1 MTSIRLKRFGAQK
14 RPYYRIVVQ
23 DSRKATNASTIAE
36 LGTYHP
42 VEKDNQVTLD
52 VEKCKEW
59 INKGAKPSE
68 TVKKIFNK
76 QGISLT
82 QTKED

>member
-23 DSRKATNASTIAE
+23 DSRRANCASTLAE
-36 LGTYHP
+36 LGTYRP
-42 VEKDNQVTLD
+42 VEKENQVNLD
-52 VEKCKEW
+52 VAACNEW
-59 INKGAKPSE
+59 IAKGAKPSE

-76 QGISLT
+76 QGITLNRA
-82 QTKED
+82 KEN

>member
-23 DSRKATNASTIAE
+23 DSRRATCASTIAE
-36 LGTYHP
+36 LGTYRP
-42 VEKDNQVTLD
+42 VEAENQVTLD
-52 VEKCKEW
+52 VAKCNEW
-59 INKGAKPSE
+59 IKQGAKPSD

-82 QTKED
+82 RSKED

>member
-23 DSRKATNASTIAE
+23 DSRRATNASTIAE
-36 LGTYHP
+36 LGTYRP
-42 VEKDNQVTLD
+42 VEKENQVTLD
-52 VEKCKEW
+52 AAKCKEW
-59 INKGAKPSE
+59 IAKGAKPSE

-76 QGISLT
+76 QGISLNRT
-82 QTKED
+82 QEN